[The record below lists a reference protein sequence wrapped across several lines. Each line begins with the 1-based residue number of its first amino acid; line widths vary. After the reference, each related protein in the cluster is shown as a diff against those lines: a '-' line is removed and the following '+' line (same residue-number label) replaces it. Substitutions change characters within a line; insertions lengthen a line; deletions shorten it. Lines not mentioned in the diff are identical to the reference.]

1 MNQMTGALAADGAV
15 AANLRLLQD
24 VDVKLTVEIG
34 STTLSLRELLALG
47 EASVIELDRQAGE
60 LLDVFVN
67 GTLIGRGEVVTVGE
81 RFGVKLTELVS
92 PDKAGAGRG

>member
-1 MNQMTGALAADGAV
+1 MNDMTGGFPVDSAV
-15 AANLRLLQD
+15 AANFRLLQD

-47 EASVIELDRQAGE
+47 ESSVIELDRQADE

-67 GTLIGRGEVVTVGE
+67 GTLIGRGEVVTVGD
-81 RFGVKLTELVS
+81 RFGVRMTELAN
-92 PDKAGAGRG
+92 PGNKG